1 MQDKGVQMADRGGVV
16 RETTRESALE
26 PEIHLIPRPQDDL
39 APRVISA
46 APPFQP
52 QVVAGMRKG

>member
-1 MQDKGVQMADRGGVV
+1 MADRGGVV